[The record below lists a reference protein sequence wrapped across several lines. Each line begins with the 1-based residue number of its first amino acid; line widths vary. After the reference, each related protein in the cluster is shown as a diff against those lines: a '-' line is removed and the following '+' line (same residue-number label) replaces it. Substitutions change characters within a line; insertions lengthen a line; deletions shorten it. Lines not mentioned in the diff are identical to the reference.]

1 MDNPINF
8 SLSVGAV
15 TFVLSALILI
25 KLKPSAVMKINS
37 SNEHVL
43 DQFRLVVMSIMIA
56 VTVVI
61 CVFLGLYKGDVVVEG
76 VKMTTSAIRM
86 NPGALSY

>member
-8 SLSVGAV
+8 SLSIGAV

-43 DQFRLVVMSIMIA
+43 DQFRLVIMSIMIA

-61 CVFLGLYKGDVVVEG
+61 CVFLGLYKGDVVEG
-76 VKMTTSAIRM
+76 AKMTSSAIKM